1 MPSPISRL
9 RVLVPAIALSA
20 ASLCATEAEAFC
32 GFYVSGADQEL
43 YNNATM
49 VVLMRDGTRTVI
61 SMQNNYEGPPEEFAM
76 VVPVPVVL
84 RKREVRTLPR
94 EVFDRVDQLGAPRL
108 VEYWEQDPCNQ
119 YFAGGIAL
127 AGTAT
132 RDMSLGVA
140 ATSVKVSRGVTIEA
154 KFDVGEYRIVI
165 LSAEDSGGLDSW
177 LRENGY
183 KIPKGA
189 EAALRPYVAE
199 GMKFFVAKV
208 NPRKVRFE
216 NGQATLSP
224 LRFHYDSDEF
234 RLPIRLGMLNA
245 DGPQD
250 LIVNVL
256 SRQVRYA
263 VANRENY
270 SIPTN
275 LDVNEATRAN
285 FGKFYATL
293 FDRVLEQHPGAVITE
308 YAWQAGSC
316 DPCPVPGLSG
326 EDLVTLGADVLP
338 SYEAKL
344 MGEVDESFPWQLA
357 NEFVLTRMHARYGP
371 KDAKDDL
378 VFAAASGIAGGREW
392 LVDGKQLEQGAQPSN
407 YNNFQARYAIRHR
420 WKGPMK
426 CDKPVRGVWGGPWSG
441 EQVASG
447 PAVARD
453 LAFAS
458 RDADL
463 DTYLTEKTAVLDDEG
478 ASVILAKND
487 AAAPEPTAKNV
498 YHPGDIKRKR
508 QRKREKEAR
517 ETGNDGAGAAG
528 CQGKSNPPIA
538 GLGVMLLALGIGRRK
553 RRMD

>member
-1 MPSPISRL
+1 MSRL
-9 RVLVPAIALSA
+9 RVLLPAIALGA
-20 ASLCATEAEAFC
+20 ASLYATEAEAFC
-32 GFYVSGADQEL
+32 GFYVSGADQDL

-84 RKREVRTLPR
+84 HKREVRTLPR

-119 YFAGGIAL
+119 YYRGGISV
-127 AGTAT
+127 AGTT
-132 RDMSLGVA
+132 SEMSYSLEA
-140 ATSVKVSRGVTIEA
+140 ASTAPSRGVKIEA

-165 LSAEDSGGLDSW
+165 LSAEDSGGLEVW

-208 NPRKVRFE
+208 DPRKVRFE

-256 SRQVRYA
+256 SRNVRYA

-275 LDVNEATRAN
+275 LDVTQATRDN

-293 FDRVLEQHPGAVITE
+293 FDRVLEKHPSAVVTE

-344 MGEVDESFPWQLA
+344 MGEVDEGFSWQLA

-392 LVDGKQLEQGAQPSN
+392 LVDGKQLEQGAQPSD

-420 WKGPMK
+420 WKGPLE
-426 CDKPVRGVWGGPWSG
+426 CDNPVRGVWGGPPLG

-463 DTYLTEKTAVLDDEG
+463 DTYLTQKTAVLDDAG
-478 ASVILAKND
+478 ASVILASND
-487 AAAPEPTAKNV
+487 ATAPEPTAKNV
-498 YHPGDIKRKR
+498 FHAGDIKRKR
-508 QRKREKEAR
+508 QRKRDKKAR
-517 ETGNDGAGAAG
+517 ESGNDGAGAAG
-528 CQGKSNPPIA
+528 CQGKSSPPVA
-538 GLGVMLLALGIGRRK
+538 GLGVLLLALGIRRRK
-553 RRMD
+553 RRKD